1 MRPWTDMD
9 ALCEALLKTESRE
22 EALRAIRE
30 APPATAPWW
39 EQDETP
45 PAVDLSVVDLPV
57 APANDPEVA

>member
-1 MRPWTDMD
+1 MNRWTDMQ

-39 EQDETP
+39 EQDEAAP
-45 PAVDLSVVDLPV
+45 VVDLGVVDLPA